1 MRDDLQIANRSSNPR
16 ESVVLSIELSGL
28 QVIAYPTFCFNYVA
42 TLYNEKWGEFTC
54 EGLGAAQVAGLK
66 QGDVVSCYRTKMRY
80 LPENSDFY
88 RYYLCAHTDPRIEEL
103 KRNFVAEQKAKQKL
117 LKQEKTK

>member
-54 EGLGAAQVAGLK
+54 EGLRAAQVAGLK

-80 LPENSDFY
+80 LPENYVFY
-88 RYYLCAHTDPRIEEL
+88 SYKLLSQDPRIEEL